1 MVYMDTHY
9 TPTESRIY
17 ILRGQRVMLDVDL
30 AEIYGLS
37 TGRLNEQVRRNIQ
50 RFPSDFMFRLT
61 APEKAEVIANC
72 DNLPKLKFSPS
83 LPLAFTEHGAVMLA
97 AVLNSPRAVQA
108 SVAIARAFVRM
119 RKAAFGRRELAARLR
134 ELEGRV
140 GGHDKDIHELFSAL
154 DALNDENPGAGK
166 KIGFSP

>member
-1 MVYMDTHY
+1 MDTPNI
-9 TPTESRIY
+9 PTERRIY
-17 ILRGQRVMLDVDL
+17 IIRGQRIMLDMEL
-30 AEIYGLS
+30 SLIYGVS
-37 TGRLNEQVRRNIQ
+37 TGRLNEQVRRKID
-50 RFPSDFMFRLT
+50 RFPADFVFRLT
-61 APEKAEVIANC
+61 LVEWRELIANC
-72 DNLPKLKFSPS
+72 DKFQSLKNYPGT
-83 LPLAFTEHGAVMLA
+83 PLAFTEHGAVMLA

-119 RKAAFGRRELAARLR
+119 RRAAFGRRELAARLR

-154 DALNDENPGAGK
+154 DALNDENPSASK